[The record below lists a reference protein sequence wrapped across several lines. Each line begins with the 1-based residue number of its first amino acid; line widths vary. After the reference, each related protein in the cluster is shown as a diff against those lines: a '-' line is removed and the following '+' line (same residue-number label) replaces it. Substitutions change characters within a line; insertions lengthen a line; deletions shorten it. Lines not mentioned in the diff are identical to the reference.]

1 MPAAATIIY
10 SIRRIDK
17 RWDARFQYINHQ
29 KSVSYMKS
37 KNSTG
42 FPQTLIRIGIVIVTI
57 GATLGLYPAP
67 EPVRGEEASNISAP
81 GPKISVRVTE
91 TAAASVR
98 LRQSAASLSAA
109 SGPGE
114 SGRALA
120 AADFDEDG
128 VPDLVTGYAA
138 PRGGRLSVQRG
149 NVDAIYPNSAEAQ
162 ARRARG
168 EFTAAAFH
176 PARQSIAL
184 PEAADFVGTGD
195 FDADGHWDIVAARK
209 GGTRLYWLRG
219 DGRGNFGPPQ
229 IIEVAGAITA
239 LATGEINRVDGLTD
253 LAVGILAA
261 DGARVL
267 IFEAAEGALR
277 RAPESI
283 PLSAAATAF
292 AFGQLDDHAAADLAI
307 ASGNEVIVVHG
318 RDRKLSLDAEQQAQV
333 RAAELS
339 RIPFEAEVV
348 SIAVG
353 DFARDLK
360 QELAVLTADGS
371 VRVLNA
377 QTNQESMK
385 MRADARGSSPPR
397 RLLAAK
403 VSALPKDDLLVFG
416 GGNTVQLLTTRGA
429 DTRDASGKVTQAGNE
444 QISVAASMEGA
455 GEVAAMLPMRLNGDA
470 LKDLVVLP
478 REGAPTIIETVSSV
492 FVVNTTART
501 LDANPGDGVC
511 ADGEGKCSFVAAI
524 MECNAKPGPHT
535 INFNI
540 PGGGVPTVATVVPG
554 AVFNQVNEAVT
565 IDGTTQPGGRVEVN
579 SDGFTPLIF
588 FGGNSVLRG
597 VAIYGGSASL
607 VLASDGNIVEGNYIG
622 FRPDGTKPSY
632 GQIGGIHFRGGV
644 NGSRPGNNNL
654 IGGTTAQARNVIS
667 NCDVGLNFSENT
679 GNVVKGNYVGT
690 TIDGT
695 AALPNAR
702 HLLAGDSDVVVGG
715 TTAGAGNLFSGANG
729 TGTFSTGLQLGKTA
743 LIQGNRFGTTA
754 DGIYPIT
761 NAGYAIEVLTNEM
774 VTIGGSTPAARN
786 LISGSLFGIQVT
798 HDQGEA
804 TLIQGNYIGTNAEG
818 DVAIPN
824 LGDGIRL
831 TGVRAVTV
839 GGASSGAGN
848 LVSGNGE
855 NGINLTGGIN
865 GTPCRS
871 VVIQGNL
878 IGTDETGT
886 LPLPNGVSGIELA
899 AARNASIGGT
909 TAQARNT
916 ISGNS
921 GNGVGMPGENAGE
934 PNRVLGNFIGV
945 NRFGTG
951 ALGNSGDG
959 VFLGP
964 GNVSG
969 NIIGGTN
976 AGEGNVI
983 AHNLES
989 GIVSER
995 AHQSGAISS
1004 NSIHSNGALGI
1015 DLGND
1020 GVSPISTGF
1029 NDNRP
1034 ELTSVEN
1041 TEAGTT
1047 ITGKIY
1053 NHDSLSSFT
1062 LQFFST
1068 ASCDPSGYGEGE
1080 TLIGQA
1086 TVPASATDAYI
1097 PFSATVS
1104 PALPAGTV
1112 IVAVA
1117 IRALDPGTPNDFQ
1130 TSEFSNCSQSAPAP
1144 TPTPTPTPTATP
1156 ASTPTPSASPTPGP
1170 SSTPSATPT
1179 PTPTPTPSPTS
1190 TPTPTPVSLQLFVIA
1205 PARGP
1210 DAQPATR
1217 QLTGQGFQEGATT
1230 RLTRSGQPDIVG
1242 SNVSITNNGTT
1253 LTATFDLT
1261 GKARGLWSVLVTNP
1275 DGQTATL
1282 VNAFTIAEARDPKVW
1297 VDFLGRFT
1305 MRRGRAQNF
1314 TVMYGN
1320 AGDIT
1325 SSPVR
1330 IHIAIP
1336 SGIRVLSV
1344 GDTPDGSSPSIDP
1357 QGDTHSVSFL
1367 TAPIPPN
1374 SSYNI
1379 PLQLEVA
1386 PELAHNIVN
1395 IQISSITSPGLNYT
1409 NASDQSVTVVAQNA
1423 QGDNNA
1429 HSYTMQVADGNGVV
1443 GDIGVQTEV
1452 TSVAAYAPPSV
1463 VRKEENGIV
1472 SYEMVVTV
1480 PADSLPSASGG
1491 RALSSDSPSKAAS
1504 GGGVRGPTS
1513 LWKSIKSAFSGGK
1526 EKWDK
1531 ARKLDDLI
1539 SEGNVTLTDYELVEC
1554 LRGLRGRLG
1563 GPVFDDETALRLENF
1578 SEGAYVAK
1586 LTNEALGAAP
1596 GIGEGLKS
1604 FGGTTLEFMSSAFK
1618 NQFSVEFSSAVCNQG
1633 TNIDQNIQGGA
1644 RLPGLEKVC
1653 EDLQK
1658 ARDGLDYPRIDL
1670 AMQQLYL
1677 MAIRKCLGPCDRE
1690 VPEFAKEKCPPDDH
1704 DSNNYPREVVYSYDP
1719 NDKSGSQG
1727 VGGQRYL
1734 TGVEP
1739 MRYII
1744 SFENKAEATAPAQ
1757 DVIVS
1762 DQLDTSKFDLSTL
1775 SLGPVRFGKDK
1786 IVTPPPG
1793 LSEWTSDVDLR
1804 PANNLI
1810 VRISAKLDQVTGL
1823 LTWKLISLDPATMQ
1837 PIDDPGVGFLPPDKE
1852 APEGEGSVVFT
1863 VSPKTTLQTGAE
1875 IRNRARIVFDVNAPI
1890 DTPEW
1895 LNTIDNSPP
1904 ASQVEALPA
1913 TSGPSQFEVRW
1924 SGSDTGAGIESY
1936 AIYVSENG
1944 GPFQLW
1950 LRNTTET
1957 SAIFQGRPGNS
1968 YTFFSVAYDVTGNAE
1983 AAPGP
1988 ADTSIATL
1996 SGQLLNIATRLRVQT
2011 GENVLIGGLIVTGT
2025 EPKKV
2030 IIRGIGPSLSNLFA
2044 GSLADPKLE
2053 LYQGNTLLASN
2064 DNWKDSQKAEIE
2076 ASTIPPTNDFESAI
2090 VRTLAPGSYTAVMSG
2105 SDGGTGIGVVEAYD
2119 LDQAANSKLAN
2130 ISTRGFVDAGDNV
2143 MIGGVIPGGNGG
2155 ADTRVL
2161 IRAIGPSLTNFGI
2174 NGALQDP
2181 TLELRDANGGL
2192 LREND
2197 NWQADQQGEIEATT
2211 IPPTNAAESAIIA
2224 TLTPGNYT
2232 AIVRGKNETTGVALL
2247 EVYNLR

>member
-1 MPAAATIIY
+1 MSNSDGVSHIRLVMDKPSHEKLMNVKILVRVAVAVIGVSLGLFPAAGP
-10 SIRRIDK
+10 
-17 RWDARFQYINHQ
+17 ARGQDVAN
-29 KSVSYMKS
+29 VSS
-37 KNSTG
+37 S
-42 FPQTLIRIGIVIVTI
+42 
-57 GATLGLYPAP
+57 
-67 EPVRGEEASNISAP
+67 
-81 GPKISVRVTE
+81 GPKVSVRVAE
-91 TAAASVR
+91 TASASIH
-98 LRQSAASLSAA
+98 LRQSTSPSINPAME
-109 SGPGE
+109 G

-128 VPDLVTGYAA
+128 VPDLVVAYATA
-138 PRGGRLSVQRG
+138 EGGKLSVQRG
-149 NVDAIYPNSAEAQ
+149 NADAIYPNSAEAK
-162 ARRARG
+162 ARRQRG
-168 EFTAAAFH
+168 ESTSAAFH
-176 PARQSIAL
+176 SILANL
-184 PEAADFVGTGD
+184 TISEAADFLGVGD
-195 FDADGHWDIVAARK
+195 FDADGHWDIVTARK
-209 GGTRLYWLRG
+209 SSTRLQWLRG
-219 DGRGNFGPPQ
+219 DGRGNFSEAQ
-229 IIEVAGAITA
+229 IVELAGAVTA
-239 LATGEINRVDGLTD
+239 LTTGEINRVDGLTD
-253 LAVGILAA
+253 IAVGIVAA
-261 DGARVL
+261 DGPRAL
-267 IFEAAEGALR
+267 IFESAEGALR
-277 RAPESI
+277 RAPESFA
-283 PLSAAATAF
+283 LSAPVNAF
-292 AFGQLDDHAAADLAI
+292 AFGQLDEAAAADLAI
-307 ASGNEVIVVHG
+307 ASGKEVLVVHG
-318 RDRKLSLDAEQQAQV
+318 RDRKLSLDAEKQGLVPPAQ
-333 RAAELS
+333 LS
-339 RIPFEAEVV
+339 RSGFDAEVL

-353 DFARDLK
+353 DFMGDWK
-360 QELAVLTADGS
+360 QELAALTVDGNVHLLGRDGVIS
-371 VRVLNA
+371 QSKQATVI
-377 QTNQESMK
+377 
-385 MRADARGSSPPR
+385 SPK
-397 RLLAAK
+397 RLIAAK
-403 VSALPKDDLLVFG
+403 VSALPKDDLLIFAGANEVHVFTPG
-416 GGNTVQLLTTRGA
+416 VAGKQLSLAATIQGA
-429 DTRDASGKVTQAGNE
+429 D
-444 QISVAASMEGA
+444 
-455 GEVAAMLPMRLNGDA
+455 EVSAILPMRLNADA
-470 LKDLVVLP
+470 LNDLVLLNKTGGTLTV
-478 REGAPTIIETVSSV
+478 IESQASSV

-501 LDANPGDGVC
+501 TDVNPGDGVC
-511 ADGEGKCSFVAAI
+511 ADVDGNCSFAAAI
-524 MECNAKPGPHT
+524 MEANAHAGADT

-540 PGGGVPTVATVVPG
+540 PGGGVPSVGTDVPSVST
-554 AVFNQVNEAVT
+554 VFNAVNEAVT

-579 SDGFTPLIF
+579 SNGFTPLIF
-588 FGGNSVLRG
+588 YGGNSVLRG
-597 VAIYGGSASL
+597 VAIYGQNVSL
-607 VLASDGNIVEGNYIG
+607 NLASDGNIVEGNYIG

-654 IGGTTAQARNVIS
+654 IGGTVAQARNVIS
-667 NCDVGLNFSENT
+667 NCDVGLNFNGNT

-702 HLLAGDSDVVVGG
+702 NLLAGDSDVVVGG
-715 TTAGAGNLFSGANG
+715 ATSGAGNLFSGANG

-1117 IRALDPGTPNDFQ
+1117 IRALDPGAPNDFH